1 MSDDDENFDDAHD
14 QSLKEYVFEVNEG
27 GSQKSLTQQRHFT
40 PVVEIQ
46 KSCAS
51 SSHQ

>member
-27 GSQKSLTQQRHFT
+27 GSQKS
-40 PVVEIQ
+40 
-46 KSCAS
+46 
-51 SSHQ
+51 